1 MFDQLKA
8 FHATVR
14 QGSITQAARHL
25 GVSQPTIAAQIRQ
38 IEQLYGVELF
48 YRSGRRL
55 AVTET
60 GIGLLPL
67 VEKMID
73 FEAQADIMLRNIG
86 GLFEGQLRL
95 GATGPYYIMEAIGR
109 FSTAHPSI
117 ALTCRI
123 GNSEDIL
130 NALLE
135 FRIDLAVSSRR
146 NDVEGLERRV
156 ISTDPLVLV
165 VHHSH
170 PLARFEAIEAA
181 QLASVRLLIREAG
194 SVTRSCT
201 EDILEQAGVRPA
213 SIAEIGSREAIREA
227 ILHGVGASLFPRG
240 EAEQHPDLR
249 VIKLSDVDTTI
260 DEYVYYLK
268 ARRHSPT
275 IEAFLACI
283 VPCGQMRE
291 NGAGPSRQSH
301 QPALPINPIA
311 ASNNALS
318 GCANSLTRLK

>member
-14 QGSITQAARHL
+14 QGSITRAARHL

-60 GIGLLPL
+60 GIALLPL

-73 FEAQADIMLRNIG
+73 FEAQADIMLRNVG

-95 GATGPYYIMEAIGR
+95 GATGPYYIMDAIGR
-109 FSTAHPSI
+109 FSKAHPAI

-130 NALLE
+130 NALHE
-135 FRIDLAVSSRR
+135 FRIDLAVSSQRTAA
-146 NDVEGLERRV
+146 EGLERRV

-170 PLARFEAIEAA
+170 PLARFDAIDAGR
-181 QLASVRLLIREAG
+181 LAEVRLLIREAG
-194 SVTRSCT
+194 SVTRSCA
-201 EDILEQAGVRPA
+201 EEILAKAGVAPA
-213 SIAEIGSREAIREA
+213 SVAEIGSREAIREA
-227 ILHGVGASLFPRG
+227 ILHGVGGSIFPRG
-240 EAEQHPDLR
+240 EAERHPELR
-249 VIKLSDVDTTI
+249 VIALRGIDTTI
-260 DEYVYYLK
+260 DEYIYYLK
-268 ARRHSPT
+268 ARRQSPA
-275 IEAFLACI
+275 IDAFLACI
-283 VPCGQMRE
+283 VPGDARGDVPARMRE
-291 NGAGPSRQSH
+291 V
-301 QPALPINPIA
+301 LV
-311 ASNNALS
+311 
-318 GCANSLTRLK
+318 GC

>member
-1 MFDQLKA
+1 MLDQLKA

-14 QGSITQAARHL
+14 QGSITRAARHL

-60 GIGLLPL
+60 GIALLPL

-73 FEAQADIMLRNIG
+73 VEAQADIMLRNIG
-86 GLFEGQLRL
+86 GLFEGQLRI
-95 GATGPYYIMEAIGR
+95 GATGPYYIMDAIGR
-109 FSTAHPSI
+109 FSKAHPAI

-130 NALLE
+130 NALHE
-135 FRIDLAVSSRR
+135 FRIDLAVSSQL
-146 NDVEGLERRV
+146 NEADGLERRV

-165 VHHSH
+165 VHHGH
-170 PLARFEAIEAA
+170 PLARFEAIDAA
-181 QLASVRLLIREAG
+181 RLAEVRLLIREAG

-201 EDILEQAGVRPA
+201 EEILAKAGVTPA
-213 SIAEIGSREAIREA
+213 SVAEIGSREAIREA
-227 ILHGVGASLFPRG
+227 ILHGVGGSIFPRG
-240 EAEQHPDLR
+240 EAERHPDLR
-249 VIKLSDVDTTI
+249 VIALRGIDTTI

-268 ARRHSPT
+268 ARRHSPA
-275 IEAFLACI
+275 IDAFLACI
-283 VPCGQMRE
+283 VPGGKAHEAVSRMRE
-291 NGAGPSRQSH
+291 
-301 QPALPINPIA
+301 
-311 ASNNALS
+311 ASV
-318 GCANSLTRLK
+318 GC

>member
-14 QGSITQAARHL
+14 QGSITRAARHL

-60 GIGLLPL
+60 GIALLPL

-73 FEAQADIMLRNIG
+73 FEAQADIMLRNVG
-86 GLFEGQLRL
+86 GLFEGQLRI
-95 GATGPYYIMEAIGR
+95 GATGPYYIMDAIGR
-109 FSTAHPSI
+109 FSKAHPAI

-130 NALLE
+130 NALHE
-135 FRIDLAVSSRR
+135 FRIDLAVSSHR
-146 NDVEGLERRV
+146 NDADGLERRV

-170 PLARFEAIEAA
+170 PLARFEAIDAVR
-181 QLASVRLLIREAG
+181 LADVRLLIREAG

-201 EDILEQAGVRPA
+201 EEILAKAGIAPA

-227 ILHGVGASLFPRG
+227 ILHGVGGSIFPLG
-240 EAEQHPDLR
+240 EAERHPDLR
-249 VIKLSDVDTTI
+249 VIALRDVDTTI
-260 DEYVYYLK
+260 DEYIYFLK
-268 ARRHSPT
+268 ARRQSPA
-275 IEAFLACI
+275 IDAFLACI
-283 VPCGQMRE
+283 APGGDRRDVARRMRE
-291 NGAGPSRQSH
+291 
-301 QPALPINPIA
+301 
-311 ASNNALS
+311 ASV
-318 GCANSLTRLK
+318 GC

>member
-14 QGSITQAARHL
+14 QGSITRAARHL

-60 GIGLLPL
+60 GIALLPL
-67 VEKMID
+67 VEQMID
-73 FEAQADIMLRNIG
+73 VEAQADIMLRNVG

-95 GATGPYYIMEAIGR
+95 GATGPYYIMDAIGR
-109 FSTAHPSI
+109 FSKAHPAI

-130 NALLE
+130 NALHE
-135 FRIDLAVSSRR
+135 FRIDLAVSSQR
-146 NDVEGLERRV
+146 NAADGLERRV

-170 PLARFEAIEAA
+170 PLARFEAIDAA
-181 QLASVRLLIREAG
+181 RLAEVRLLIREAG

-201 EDILEQAGVRPA
+201 EEILANAGVTPA
-213 SIAEIGSREAIREA
+213 SVAEIGSREAIREA
-227 ILHGVGASLFPRG
+227 ILHGVGGSIFPRG
-240 EAEQHPDLR
+240 EAERHPDLR
-249 VIKLSDVDTTI
+249 VIALRDVDTTI
-260 DEYVYYLK
+260 DEYIYYLK
-268 ARRHSPT
+268 ARRHSPA
-275 IEAFLACI
+275 IDAFLACI
-283 VPCGQMRE
+283 VPGRDGRE
-291 NGAGPSRQSH
+291 RSTGMNE
-301 QPALPINPIA
+301 
-311 ASNNALS
+311 ASV
-318 GCANSLTRLK
+318 GC

>member
-14 QGSITQAARHL
+14 QGSITRAARHL

-60 GIGLLPL
+60 GIALLPL
-67 VEKMID
+67 VEQMID
-73 FEAQADIMLRNIG
+73 FEAQADIMLRNVG
-86 GLFEGQLRL
+86 GLFEGQLRI
-95 GATGPYYIMEAIGR
+95 GATGPYYIMDAIGR
-109 FSTAHPSI
+109 FSKAHPAI

-130 NALLE
+130 NALHE
-135 FRIDLAVSSRR
+135 FRIDLAVSSHRS
-146 NDVEGLERRV
+146 DADGLERRV

-170 PLARFEAIEAA
+170 PLARFEAIDAA
-181 QLASVRLLIREAG
+181 RLADVRLLIRETG

-201 EDILEQAGVRPA
+201 EEILAKAGVAPA
-213 SIAEIGSREAIREA
+213 SLAEIGSREAIREA
-227 ILHGVGASLFPRG
+227 ILHGVGGSIFPLG
-240 EAEQHPDLR
+240 EAERHPDLR
-249 VIKLSDVDTTI
+249 VIALRDVDTTI
-260 DEYVYYLK
+260 DEYIYFLK
-268 ARRHSPT
+268 ARRQSPA
-275 IEAFLACI
+275 IDAFLACI
-283 VPCGQMRE
+283 APGGDRGEQSKRMRE
-291 NGAGPSRQSH
+291 
-301 QPALPINPIA
+301 
-311 ASNNALS
+311 ASV
-318 GCANSLTRLK
+318 GC